1 MSFDEKQRAF
11 EAVEKSLD
19 KLIDYFNFRG
29 NPATESDFYRLNVTE
44 QKMAFLRQLMM
55 TD

>member
-1 MSFDEKQRAF
+1 MTFDEKKQAF
-11 EAVEKSLD
+11 EAVEKTLD
-19 KLIDYFNFRG
+19 ELIDYFNFRG

-44 QKMAFLRQLMM
+44 QKLSFLRRLME